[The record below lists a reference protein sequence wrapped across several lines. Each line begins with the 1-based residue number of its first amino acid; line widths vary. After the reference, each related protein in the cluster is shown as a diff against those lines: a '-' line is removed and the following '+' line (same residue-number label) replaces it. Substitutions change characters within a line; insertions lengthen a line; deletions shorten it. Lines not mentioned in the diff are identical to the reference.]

1 VIQFLPVL
9 AERKDIKSFPLK
21 PIIKTIR
28 EYRARYLIEALVIY
42 SSIIGAFVPDNW
54 KEERQDRKEE
64 QIILNGLKTKW

>member
-1 VIQFLPVL
+1 MNKILKKGFQLLNLVL
-9 AERKDIKSFPLK
+9 A
-21 PIIKTIR
+21 
-28 EYRARYLIEALVIY
+28 ALVIY